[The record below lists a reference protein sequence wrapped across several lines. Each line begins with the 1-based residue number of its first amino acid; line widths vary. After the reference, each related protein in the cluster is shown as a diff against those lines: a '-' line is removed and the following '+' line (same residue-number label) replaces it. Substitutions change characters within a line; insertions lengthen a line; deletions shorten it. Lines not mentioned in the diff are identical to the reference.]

1 MPATIVYVCIFNSDS
16 RSAHVCQS
24 IHPQSGAAESPRVIC
39 HVDVCDTLWNMGLHD
54 HLVGYFGCVS

>member
-1 MPATIVYVCIFNSDS
+1 M
-16 RSAHVCQS
+16 
-24 IHPQSGAAESPRVIC
+24 HPQSGAAESPRVIC